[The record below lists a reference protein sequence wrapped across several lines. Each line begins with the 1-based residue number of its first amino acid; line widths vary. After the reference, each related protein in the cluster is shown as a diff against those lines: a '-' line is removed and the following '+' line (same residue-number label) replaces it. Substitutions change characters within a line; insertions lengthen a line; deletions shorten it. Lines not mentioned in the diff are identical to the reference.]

1 MATPMT
7 LSQTKFNSMMH
18 IYEDD
23 ANIIKMP
30 CPGLVEYI
38 ESGVLDG
45 PVLDAYLK
53 NSLHRTTKQRSMR
66 SFSDDVRII
75 R

>member
-1 MATPMT
+1 MRT
-7 LSQTKFNSMMH
+7 
-18 IYEDD
+18 D

-45 PVLDAYLK
+45 PVLDAYLEK
-53 NSLHRTTKQRSMR
+53 RSLHRTTKQKSMVRS
-66 SFSDDVRII
+66 DVTHYPLI
-75 R
+75 REVIETSKEFWV